1 VVLVSSEAPQRSI
14 RIATDGLRPFAI
26 ASPAGSTP

>member
-1 VVLVSSEAPQRSI
+1 VVLVSEAAPDRRV

-26 ASPAGSTP
+26 DRQGGAP